1 MEVHHHPHVEKK
13 SFKEYLLEGLMIFL
27 AVTMGFFAEQIRE
40 HFVESKREKEYI
52 VSMLKELRSDAAQ
65 LTNVFKD
72 TARIKKMDSL
82 SLLLLSRNDS
92 QAVIKNIYRLADD
105 ITVYNSMTFSR
116 NTLTQLKNG
125 GNMRFIKNTDIVDS
139 LNQLD
144 NMITSINVQL
154 EAYEK
159 ITIENIREM
168 YSILDYSLFVKN
180 GKKLVESEVLQN
192 QRITFLTNDKG
203 KVVEFGSEIGFQK
216 SVLMNYFNKLEN
228 YANYSNRL
236 ISLLQREYH
245 LENE

>member
-1 MEVHHHPHVEKK
+1 MEVHHPHVEKK
-13 SFKEYLLEGLMIFL
+13 NFKEYLLEGLMIFL

-40 HFVESKREKEYI
+40 HFVEAKREKEYI
-52 VSMLKELRSDAAQ
+52 VSMLKELRSDSVQ

-92 QAVIKNIYRLADD
+92 QTVIKSIYRLADY

-125 GNMRFIKNTDIVDS
+125 GNMRFVKNADIVDS

-144 NMITSINVQL
+144 NLITSINVQL

-192 QRITFLTNDKG
+192 QVIPFLTTDKR
-203 KVVEFGSEIGFQK
+203 KVIEFGSKISFQK
-216 SVLMNYFNKLEN
+216 SVWMNYFYKLEG
-228 YANYSNRL
+228 YANYSNHL
-236 ISLLQREYH
+236 IALLKREYH